1 MTTYELFVTDGS
13 VGTAF
18 PADKGWTTK
27 QLAQVVANTYGTNV
41 PLVFTVRVLPEG
53 VTTLGSTKE
62 ST

>member
-18 PADKGWTTK
+18 PADEGWTTERF
-27 QLAQVVANTYGTNV
+27 AQVVANTYGTNV